1 MDPLAQENPPE
12 APLAQPI
19 VPSAQMMMYSQ
30 LPMPPPMSLKG
41 ILAENRTFFRES
53 WESHKIA
60 TELDKKPKPVILE
73 TLKIVLGRETYQIA
87 KNLPVA
93 DRTDPDSFLQ
103 ALTQYF
109 EPQRNIIFERYN
121 ENIDPYLNRLRKQ
134 ASICAYG
141 SLCDELIRDRL
152 VIRIKSH
159 EVRRRLLR
167 EKALTLNTALS
178 IIRAAETASDQ
189 LKTIDGEVETSAH
202 AVKYKGKKP
211 DLTRRV

>member
-19 VPSAQMMMYSQ
+19 VLPAQMMMYSQ
-30 LPMPPPMSLKG
+30 LRMPPPMSLKG
-41 ILAENRTFFRES
+41 ILAENRNFFRES
-53 WESHKIA
+53 WKSHKIA
-60 TELDKKPKPVILE
+60 TGLDKKPKSVILE

-93 DRTDPDSFLQ
+93 NRTDPDSFLQ

-109 EPQRNIIFERYN
+109 EPQRNTIFERYD
-121 ENIDPYLNRLRKQ
+121 ENIDQYLNRLRKQ
-134 ASICAYG
+134 ASTCAYG

-167 EKALTLNTALS
+167 DWALTLHTALS

-189 LKTIDGEVETSAH
+189 LKTIDGEIETSAH

>member
-1 MDPLAQENPPE
+1 MDPLAQVNPPE
-12 APLAQPI
+12 APLSQPI
-19 VPSAQMMMYSQ
+19 VLPIQMMMYSQ

-93 DRTDPDSFLQ
+93 DRTDPNSFLQ

-109 EPQRNIIFERYN
+109 EPQRNTIFERSD
-121 ENIDPYLNRLRKQ
+121 ENIDQFLN
-134 ASICAYG
+134 
-141 SLCDELIRDRL
+141 
-152 VIRIKSH
+152 
-159 EVRRRLLR
+159 
-167 EKALTLNTALS
+167 
-178 IIRAAETASDQ
+178 
-189 LKTIDGEVETSAH
+189 
-202 AVKYKGKKP
+202 
-211 DLTRRV
+211 

>member
-1 MDPLAQENPPE
+1 MDPLAQVNPPE

-19 VPSAQMMMYSQ
+19 VLPTQMMMYSQ
-30 LPMPPPMSLKG
+30 LLMPPPMSLKG

-134 ASICAYG
+134 ASTCAYG

-178 IIRAAETASDQ
+178 IIRASETASDQ
-189 LKTIDGEVETSAH
+189 LKKIDGEIETSAH